1 MCLEP
6 VITGVPKRKVSKE
19 DTRLVVN
26 LSYQR
31 AMFAR
36 KLADVCVLCIFFF
49 FLRAKLLFLPPSS
62 VLMTP

>member
-6 VITGVPKRKVSKE
+6 VITGVLKRKVSKE

-31 AMFAR
+31 AVFAR
-36 KLADVCVLCIFFF
+36 KPADVCVLCIFFF
-49 FLRAKLLFLPPSS
+49 FEGKAAIF
-62 VLMTP
+62 TP